1 MDYIE
6 VISEIFKRVIC
17 HNVDD
22 VVLLYT
28 NFIVVLSWFSLAADT
43 HGRSAL
49 FRFAAVFLWDSGSS
63 VGDLAAHSKIINSVD
78 IRQKRPYRLITGSDD
93 NCASFFEGPPFKF
106 KFTATVSF
114 RCLQS

>member
-1 MDYIE
+1 MFC
-6 VISEIFKRVIC
+6 SR
-17 HNVDD
+17 
-22 VVLLYT
+22 
-28 NFIVVLSWFSLAADT
+28 
-43 HGRSAL
+43 

-78 IRQKRPYRLITGSDD
+78 IRQKRPYRLVTGSDD

-114 RCLQS
+114 CPVFKADLGQLCFELNTFFSGQFYPLIFSFYQ